1 MDARVAII
9 SGTVFAGVL
18 VAGAFASPIGP
29 ALGDDS
35 DSNRQDAALSA
46 GGQPEQPGL
55 LAAYD
60 DDDRYEDDDDDRYED
75 DDDDRHD
82 DDRHDGH
89 DDDHDDDED
98 DD

>member
-55 LAAYD
+55 LVAYD
-60 DDDRYEDDDDDRYED
+60 DDDDDDDRYEH

-82 DDRHDGH
+82 DHDDHDDR

>member
-55 LAAYD
+55 LVAYDED
-60 DDDRYEDDDDDRYED
+60 DDDRYEDDDDRYEH
-75 DDDDRHD
+75 DDDDRHGDHD
-82 DDRHDGH
+82 DH

>member
-55 LAAYD
+55 LVAYD
-60 DDDRYEDDDDDRYED
+60 EDDDDRYED

-82 DDRHDGH
+82 DH

>member
-46 GGQPEQPGL
+46 GGQPEQLTASQPPDRG
-55 LAAYD
+55 
-60 DDDRYEDDDDDRYED
+60 DDRYEDDADRYEH
-75 DDDDRHD
+75 DDDDRHGDHD
-82 DDRHDGH
+82 DH

>member
-55 LAAYD
+55 LVAYD
-60 DDDRYEDDDDDRYED
+60 EDDDDRYED

-82 DDRHDGH
+82 DDRHDDH

>member
-60 DDDRYEDDDDDRYED
+60 DDRYEDDDDDRYEH
-75 DDDDRHD
+75 DDDDRHGDHD
-82 DDRHDGH
+82 DH